1 MTALLFILMAML
13 GTIVQTVSGFGFA
26 IIAMMVFPILTGDVA
41 AAAAISGL
49 FALTNAVFNTYK
61 YWKEIDWKFVFLPL
75 IGYFVL
81 STISLEIIGAI
92 SNDGMMRFL
101 GIAMVLLG
109 IYFMFFQSKITIKPN
124 TTNAL
129 LAGGLSGILGSL
141 FAIAGPPIA
150 LYYTML
156 IENNK
161 FKYLG
166 CINAYFLLSNAYV
179 SVLRFQ
185 TGILGLEEIHGW
197 VLGLLGL
204 LLGRIVGGML
214 LNKVDGKLIK
224 KLVYIVTIV
233 SGICYLF

>member
-1 MTALLFILMAML
+1 M
-13 GTIVQTVSGFGFA
+13 
-26 IIAMMVFPILTGDVA
+26 
-41 AAAAISGL
+41 
-49 FALTNAVFNTYK
+49 
-61 YWKEIDWKFVFLPL
+61 
-75 IGYFVL
+75 
-81 STISLEIIGAI
+81 
-92 SNDGMMRFL
+92 
-101 GIAMVLLG
+101 
-109 IYFMFFQSKITIKPN
+109 
-124 TTNAL
+124 
-129 LAGGLSGILGSL
+129 
-141 FAIAGPPIA
+141 A
-150 LYYTML
+150 LYYSML

-185 TGILGLEEIHGW
+185 TGILGLEELHCW